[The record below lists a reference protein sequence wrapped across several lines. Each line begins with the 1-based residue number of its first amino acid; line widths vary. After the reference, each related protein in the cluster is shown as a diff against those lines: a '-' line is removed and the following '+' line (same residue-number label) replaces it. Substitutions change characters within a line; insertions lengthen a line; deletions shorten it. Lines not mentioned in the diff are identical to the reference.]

1 MQALESPLTFS
12 KSSLPKY
19 SVNPPFHYPQK
30 QPNIYGHETLPH
42 SDIAELF
49 FSVWQNHE
57 ITEANR
63 KRLKFA
69 LSSYQEL
76 NESDHRLI
84 DRLLHAV
91 KRGWITMKD

>member
-1 MQALESPLTFS
+1 MQALENHLTFS
-12 KSSLPKY
+12 KSSLPKS
-19 SVNPPFHYPQK
+19 SVKPCFHYPQK
-30 QPNIYGHETLPH
+30 QPTIYGSDTLPH

-49 FSVWQNHE
+49 FSVWQHHE

-63 KRLKFA
+63 QRLKFA